1 MTEIIQAKKL
11 MASRGDS
18 RRLTPQLR
26 SESENLKAVKAASR
40 VAETILT
47 SYPDYGKTH
56 RNYTDEIVAL
66 IAGYPPEIQ
75 ARIADL
81 KTGIRSKC
89 DFLPTIAKIT
99 EFVEEITRP
108 NFPGIGLRDYRNSD
122 GTRRAV
128 DTEPYRPEIV
138 PYISNR
144 ETRNPEH
151 YAAARK
157 SEAETLAGIRRA
169 ERMLSYV
176 KELGNG
182 SALDGWLIAIER
194 GEGEPPADWEPKP

>member
-1 MTEIIQAKKL
+1 M
-11 MASRGDS
+11 
-18 RRLTPQLR
+18 
-26 SESENLKAVKAASR
+26 KAATK

-47 SYPDYGKTH
+47 TYPDYGKTH
-56 RNYTDEIVAL
+56 DNYTTEIIKL
-66 IAGYPPEIQ
+66 IASYPPEIQ
-75 ARIADL
+75 TRLADL
-81 KTGIRSKC
+81 RTGIRARC

-99 EFVEEITRP
+99 EFVAEITKP
-108 NFPGIGLRDYRNSD
+108 NFPGIGLRDYRNLD
-122 GTRRAV
+122 GTRRVV

-157 SEAETLAGIRRA
+157 SEAETLAGIRKA
-169 ERMLSYV
+169 ERMLAYV

-194 GEGEPPADWEPKP
+194 GEDAPPADWRTTDAPGN